1 MEKRNLK
8 DAEPKERYFS
18 PTLQD
23 SQPEIDEGVR
33 ELGKLFPFIIS
44 GGSNTERF
52 YFTHINDT
60 TKYKFNIRPKY
71 FNDESNYIEAFKKR
85 IEEILKANSDAKIF
99 CVYDWD
105 TIFPKTGNQ
114 EKDAKFREKYNKEIE
129 NGVIT
134 MCPSMPSIEYWF
146 LLHFVNHTSLLKN
159 YSKVSQLLAPYI
171 KPCFPEQNQKNKLKK
186 LLKAEKHLKN
196 PQWVRILC
204 EKGKLETAIK
214 RAETNIQK
222 AEEKNDLINQ
232 SFSYVYKIF
241 NSWQ

>member
-85 IEEILKANSDAKIF
+85 IEEILKANSDAYNI
-99 CVYDWD
+99 
-105 TIFPKTGNQ
+105 PKNW
-114 EKDAKFREKYNKEIE
+114 KSR
-129 NGVIT
+129 
-134 MCPSMPSIEYWF
+134 
-146 LLHFVNHTSLLKN
+146 
-159 YSKVSQLLAPYI
+159 
-171 KPCFPEQNQKNKLKK
+171 
-186 LLKAEKHLKN
+186 
-196 PQWVRILC
+196 
-204 EKGKLETAIK
+204 K
-214 RAETNIQK
+214 RC
-222 AEEKNDLINQ
+222 
-232 SFSYVYKIF
+232 
-241 NSWQ
+241 

>member
-8 DAEPKERYFS
+8 DEEPKERYFS

-114 EKDAKFREKYNKEIE
+114 EKDAKFREKY
-129 NGVIT
+129 
-134 MCPSMPSIEYWF
+134 
-146 LLHFVNHTSLLKN
+146 
-159 YSKVSQLLAPYI
+159 SKVSQLLAPYI
-171 KPCFPEQNQKNKLKK
+171 KPCFPAQNQKNKLKK

-204 EKGKLETAIK
+204 AKGKLETAIK

-222 AEEKNDLINQ
+222 AEEENDLINQ

-241 NSWQ
+241 KSWQ